1 MPPNTR
7 NGLSPYRL
15 VFVFALVIVVIA
27 QIVAMVSI
35 LQNQVQAA
43 KTRESLEAS
52 ARVAAARCFES
63 SAARGMDM
71 CRAASAP
78 REPGLDPL
86 RGSDKAGDGVLA
98 VSYGYAS
105 SN

>member
-1 MPPNTR
+1 MPPNTQK
-7 NGLSPYRL
+7 GLSPYRL
-15 VFVFALVIVVIA
+15 VFVFALVVVVIA

-52 ARVAAARCFES
+52 ARIAAARCFES

-71 CRAASAP
+71 CRAAGVP
-78 REPGLDPL
+78 RDFGMDP
-86 RGSDKAGDGVLA
+86 RAGSDKAGEGVVS
-98 VSYGYAS
+98 VSYGYAA